1 MGARAPRTICGM
13 TRRLP
18 RRALALCAGGLL
30 LLSSHPSTAH
40 ADPVSPS
47 TLEAWQA
54 PVSAGLSRD
63 GSLSD
68 VAGISAG
75 SVWAVGQQSVWD
87 IWQSRGAITHWD
99 GTTWTE
105 VGIRNDPTG
114 AGLLRSIAAASPTEL
129 WAVGEGHDGLPYLA
143 RGDGTSFD
151 RITIDRLHVGDWLGG
166 VAATAGRMAAVGS
179 RDKQPLIMTGT
190 GGKWKFTQ
198 LPDRGTLYG
207 VALSGKSDG
216 WAVGDSAGKPL
227 IMRQSG
233 SRWKTFHIPD
243 IPGGYLRDVYFDSPK
258 RALAVGGVSQGADRI
273 VPLILSWNGKKWSR
287 VAPGGGDVRLYGVTG
302 DRKGHFWISGVDLEQ
317 PEEAFVLSYDGRKV
331 ETLRGPEVPASRTI
345 RLQSLAYLPGTGTV
359 WTVGHVVDAAGRYTD
374 VIERFGTPERAKP

>member
-1 MGARAPRTICGM
+1 M

-47 TLEAWQA
+47 ALEAWQA
-54 PVSAGLSRD
+54 PVSAGLSKD

-68 VAGISAG
+68 VAGVSAT

-87 IWQSRGAITHWD
+87 IWQSRSAITHWD
-99 GTTWTE
+99 GTAWTE

-114 AGLLRSIAAASPTEL
+114 AGLLRSIAAASPTDL

-143 RGDGTSFD
+143 RGDGQSFD

-166 VAATAGRMAAVGS
+166 VAAVSGRMAAVGS
-179 RDKQPLIMTGT
+179 RNKQPLIMTGAD
-190 GGKWKFTQ
+190 GKWKFTQ

-216 WAVGDSAGKPL
+216 WAVGDSLGKPL
-227 IMRQSG
+227 IMRQSAG
-233 SRWKTFHIPD
+233 RWKIFHIPD
-243 IPGGYLRDVYFDSPK
+243 IPGGYLRDVYFDGPK
-258 RALAVGGVSQGADRI
+258 RALAVGGVSQGSDKI

-287 VAPGGGDVRLYGVTG
+287 VAPPGGDVRLYGVTG

-317 PEEAFVLSYDGRKV
+317 PEEAFVLSYDGHKV
-331 ETLRGPEVPASRTI
+331 ETLRGPETDASRTI

-359 WTVGHVVDAAGRYTD
+359 WTVGHVVDADGRYTE